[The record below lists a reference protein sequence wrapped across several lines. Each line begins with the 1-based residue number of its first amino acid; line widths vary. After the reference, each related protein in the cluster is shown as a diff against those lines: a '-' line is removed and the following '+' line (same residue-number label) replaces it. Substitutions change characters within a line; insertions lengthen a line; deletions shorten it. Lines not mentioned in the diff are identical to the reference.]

1 MSVRHTVV
9 VDRLKD
15 WKWDIEGLELISAN
29 DYLTRQSVVQKR
41 PMRIINLCRHYTYL
55 SGGYYCSLLAEARND
70 IPMPTV
76 ADIVDLSRRSLY
88 AFSLPDLER
97 VLEQIIRRLAVP
109 PEGSFELYIFFGHC
123 DDPRFRRLAAEVFD
137 LFRYPLLKLSVGHGK
152 RGRMIRSIRPM
163 GLHQVTATLG
173 DFFEASLRSYA
184 RVPRRKRSGGRK
196 PAIYDLAI
204 LYNPNEQLP
213 PSDMEALERF
223 IRAGKGLRVDVELI
237 QKKDFSRLTEFDA
250 LLLRETTAIDNHTFR
265 FARKAEAEGMPVMDD
280 PKSIIRC
287 TNKVYMWERLSAKDL
302 PTPKT
307 IPLNRLRFDEQV
319 VRQLEEQ
326 LGYPMILKIPDGSF
340 SRGMFKADNRGKV
353 MEAAKALFARSRII
367 LAQEFMYTSYDW
379 RIGILAGKPIFAC
392 QYKQSRGHWQIV
404 NHKAD
409 GSTIAGGFTTMR
421 VEDAPAEVV
430 DLALKAAALIG
441 NGLYGVDLKQNERGV
456 FVIEI
461 NDNPNLDHGVED
473 KVLKGE
479 LYDTIINEFI
489 RRIEAIRTG

>member
-1 MSVRHTVV
+1 MPRHTVI

-15 WKWDIEGLELISAN
+15 WKWEIEGLEIIPAN
-29 DYLTRQSVVQKR
+29 DYLTRQAAPQKR
-41 PMRIINLCRHYTYL
+41 PARMINLCRHYTYL

-70 IPMPTV
+70 TPMPTV
-76 ADIVDLSRRSLY
+76 ADIVDLSRQSLY
-88 AFSLPDLER
+88 AFALPDLTR
-97 VLEQIIRRLAVP
+97 MLEQTIRRLAVP
-109 PEGSFELYIFFGHC
+109 PEASFELFIFFGHC
-123 DDPRFRRLAAEVFD
+123 DDPRFGRLASEVFD
-137 LFRYPLLKLSVGHGK
+137 LFRYPLLKLVIEKGK
-152 RGRMIRSIRPM
+152 NWKVRLIRPM
-163 GLHQVTATLG
+163 GLHQVTAALG
-173 DFFEASLRSYA
+173 AFFEASLRSYA
-184 RVPRRKRSGGRK
+184 RVPRRKRSGSRK
-196 PAIYDLAI
+196 PALYDLAI
-204 LYNPNEQLP
+204 LYNPHEQLP

-223 IRAGKGLRVDVELI
+223 IRAGKNLRVDVELI

-287 TNKVYMWERLSAKDL
+287 TNKVYMWERLSAQKV

-307 IPLNRLRFDEQV
+307 IALNRLRFDEQV
-319 VRQLEEQ
+319 LHNLEEE

-340 SRGMFKADNRGKV
+340 SRGMFKADNRARV
-353 MEAAKALFARSRII
+353 LEAAKTLFERSRII

-379 RIGILAGKPIFAC
+379 RIGILNGKPLFAC
-392 QYKQSRGHWQIV
+392 QYMQSRGHWQIV

-409 GSTIAGGFTTMR
+409 GSAIPGGFTTMA

-430 DLALKAAALIG
+430 DIALKAAALIG
-441 NGLYGVDLKQNERGV
+441 NGFYGVDLKQNDNGI

-473 KVLKGE
+473 KVLKGGI
-479 LYDTIINEFI
+479 YSTIINEFI
-489 RRIEAIRTG
+489 RRIEATRTG